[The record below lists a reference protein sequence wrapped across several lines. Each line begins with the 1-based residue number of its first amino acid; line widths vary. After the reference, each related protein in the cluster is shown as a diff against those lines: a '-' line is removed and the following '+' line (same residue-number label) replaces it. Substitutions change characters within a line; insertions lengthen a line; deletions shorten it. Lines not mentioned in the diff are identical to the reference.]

1 MLTEKDLDEF
11 AEYMKSG
18 AMEQDFKDGCENDR
32 FYLLNLLEKFMDVAE
47 LADETAT
54 KLIFRGSLGALFP
67 EKKPEEEEE
76 EEEGDKE

>member
-1 MLTEKDLDEF
+1 MLTEKELDEF
-11 AEYMKSG
+11 AEYMQSG

-54 KLIFRGSLGALFP
+54 KLIFKGSLSAMFP
-67 EKKPEEEEE
+67 EKKPE
-76 EEEGDKE
+76 GDVQQ